1 MSDHKL
7 PLRAELP
14 GQLTWDLSPVYTSAE
29 AWDADFAKIAGLIE
43 KVQAFRG
50 KLAVSPATLRDAFAA
65 VDDLERLA
73 EKLYVYAHLRHDEN
87 TADGANS
94 ARKGRIS
101 ARFAEISAACAWFE
115 PEVLALNDATS
126 SKFLDSPELAFYR
139 RSLSRL
145 LESREHILSTAEETV
160 LGSLADVLGSP
171 DQIYGIL
178 NDADLAFPKVA
189 DDSGKK
195 TELTHGNYIKFLESA
210 DRGVRRRA
218 FKAMFSTYGKF
229 RNTFAAT
236 LDGAVKCH
244 AVDARLRRYPSA
256 LAAALFPD
264 RVPEQVYTGLISAV
278 RANLAPMFRYIEL
291 RRKALKLRNINMY
304 DLHCPLRPACRAEYS
319 WDEAKSTVRSALAP
333 MGPEY
338 LAALDRAFSE
348 RWIDVPECRGKRSGA
363 YSGGSFDTPP
373 YMLLNFHGTLN
384 DVFTLAHELGHS
396 MHSHYSNLSQ
406 QYHYADYSIFVAEV
420 ASTTNEILLQRHLM
434 DHCNSRELKIHLIS
448 HLLDEI
454 RGTVYRQT
462 MFAEFELLVHRLAEQ
477 GTPLTAD
484 LLDEEYSKLNAAY
497 YGPGLQADE
506 LIRHEWAR
514 IPHFYYDFYVYKYAT
529 GMSAAMMLAENLLS
543 GDPAKHD
550 AYFSFLKAGSSRD
563 VLDIMKSA
571 GADLATPAPV
581 EACLAVFDRLVAEL
595 ERLLA

>member
-1 MSDHKL
+1 MSTHKL

-14 GQLTWDLSPVYTSAE
+14 DQLTWDLSPVYASPE
-29 AWDADFAKIAGLIE
+29 AWEADFEKLAGLIE
-43 KVQAFRG
+43 KVLAFRG
-50 KLAVSPATLRDAFAA
+50 RLSESPATLRDAFAA

-73 EKLYVYAHLRHDEN
+73 EKLYVYAHMRHDEN
-87 TADGANS
+87 TADGVNS
-94 ARKGRIS
+94 ARSGRVS

-115 PEVLALNDATS
+115 PEVLAMDADAAAR
-126 SKFLDSPELAFYR
+126 FLAAPELEFYR
-139 RSLSRL
+139 RTLSRL
-145 LESREHILSTAEETV
+145 FESRGHILSAAEETI

-171 DQIYGIL
+171 DHIYSSM
-178 NDADLAFPKVA
+178 NDADLTFPKVA
-189 DDSGKK
+189 DASGRR
-195 TELTHGNYIKFLESA
+195 TELTHGNYIKFLESPQ
-210 DRGVRRRA
+210 RRVRRNA
-218 FKAMFSTYGKF
+218 FKAMFSPYGKF
-229 RNTFAAT
+229 RNTFAST

-244 AVDARLRRYPSA
+244 AIDAKLRRYPSS
-256 LAAALFPD
+256 LAAALFQD
-264 RVPEQVYTGLISAV
+264 RVPEQVYTELIGAV
-278 RANLAPMFRYIEL
+278 RANLAPMHRYIEL
-291 RRKALKLRNINMY
+291 RRKTLKLRNINMY

-319 WDEAKSTVRSALAP
+319 WDEAKSVVRSALAV
-333 MGPEY
+333 MGKDY
-338 LAALDRAFSE
+338 IAAVDRAFNE

-363 YSGGSFDTPP
+363 YSGGCFDTPP

-396 MHSHYSNLSQ
+396 MHSHHSNRHQ

-434 DHCNSRELKIHLIS
+434 ENCDSPELKIHLIS

-454 RGTVYRQT
+454 RGTVYRQS

-484 LLDEEYSKLNAAY
+484 LLDEEYFKLNAAY
-497 YGPGLQADE
+497 YGPNLKADE

-529 GMSAAMMLAENLLS
+529 GMSAAMLLAENLLS
-543 GDPAKHD
+543 GDPVKHN
-550 AYFSFLKAGSSRD
+550 AYFGFLKAGSSRD
-563 VLDIMKSA
+563 VLDIMRSA

-581 EACLAVFDRLVAEL
+581 EACLAEFDRLVAEL
-595 ERLLA
+595 GRLLE